1 MLKNVILRLLE
12 MLVVMHVFEHGG
24 FWNASGIRCTS
35 GLRVLT
41 EFTHS
46 KMAVAKVVNE
56 YAHLEPAGDAHA
68 IRSRV
73 GANTVH
79 VVVLEL
85 PLVHVPV
92 LVHINATAVH
102 FIAHPLA
109 LPAHITQHN

>member
-1 MLKNVILRLLE
+1 ML
-12 MLVVMHVFEHGG
+12 
-24 FWNASGIRCTS
+24 S
-35 GLRVLT
+35 
-41 EFTHS
+41 EFMHS
-46 KMAVAKVVNE
+46 KMAIAKVVDE

-68 IRSRV
+68 IRCRV

-102 FIAHPLA
+102 FIAHPLT
-109 LPAHITQHN
+109 LPTHITKQA